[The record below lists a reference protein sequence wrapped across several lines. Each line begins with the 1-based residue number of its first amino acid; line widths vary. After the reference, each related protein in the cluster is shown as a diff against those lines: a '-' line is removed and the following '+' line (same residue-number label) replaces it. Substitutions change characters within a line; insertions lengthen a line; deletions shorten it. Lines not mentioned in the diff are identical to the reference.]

1 MADGGSN
8 KAGCGCLILIA
19 AGVMGL
25 ASGPAGFILTL
36 AIGGVVF
43 VMVDAA
49 NTASPPQQGRIDA
62 PKAPAPRPPPFPVTP
77 RTPAPPPPSLPVT
90 PRTPPSPALPAVS
103 RTPAPAALTPAPVAS
118 QTYAGG
124 EITPGTQLDRFVVEK
139 ALGEGGMARVYKV
152 RHAHLGSLHAL
163 KVLAPELVANDEI
176 RQRFLDEGRIQAQL
190 RHPALVPVTDIVA
203 VPGIAGLVMDLV
215 DGEGLDKLIDQL
227 VRPPHPEFVRAVF
240 RPVLDG
246 LAFAHARGIIHR
258 DIKPSNVIVEQLAD
272 GRVHARVIDFGIAKV
287 LGSSEVQKRA
297 TRTGLRMGTPHY
309 MSPEQIRGA
318 RDVTPES
325 DVFSLGATLYEF
337 ATGRLAFDAQSEFDI
352 QLRITQ
358 GQFRP
363 PAEVHPGIDPV
374 LARAI
379 ERALSTDPSQR
390 FRSCEEFARALG

>member
-1 MADGGSN
+1 MADSDS
-8 KAGCGCLILIA
+8 KQIGCGCLTLIA
-19 AGVMGL
+19 AGVIA
-25 ASGPAGFILTL
+25 ASFGPWGFFLTL
-36 AIGGVVF
+36 AVGSVVSRMIGS
-43 VMVDAA
+43 DDTESAP
-49 NTASPPQQGRIDA
+49 PPQGRLDA
-62 PKAPAPRPPPFPVTP
+62 RPQPPPLPTPP
-77 RTPAPPPPSLPVT
+77 RTPAPPPLVP
-90 PRTPPSPALPAVS
+90 

-215 DGEGLDKLIDQL
+215 DGEALDKLIDRL

-258 DIKPSNVIVEQLAD
+258 DIKPSNVVVEQLAD
-272 GRVHARVIDFGIAKV
+272 GRVYARVLDFGIAKV
-287 LGSSEVQKRA
+287 LGSPEVQKRA